1 MTSRPGY
8 DARFQPQ
15 PSGTFLPDPAPTAS
29 VPQPQH
35 AAPGTYAPQ
44 PQSYQPEQAAPHGAA
59 TTTALLAPPT
69 GAPMDEALL
78 PPLPPQF
85 APPPVPTVPAAAAP
99 VAPARPHVRRGV
111 AARGRSRRRG
121 DIAITI
127 GGIGLGIS
135 LGIAVYAV
143 KDGLDLPGGKV
154 LAAGTVAAM
163 AGTYLCL
170 VLLLLVSRIPWLERE
185 IGHDRM
191 VALHRTV
198 APYSIFLIL
207 AHVLLTTLAYS
218 QSLERG
224 FVAELTQLVLH
235 SAWMVPAATAF
246 VLMMSLGVLSYRRI
260 RQRMKYETWWVAH
273 LYFYIAVALSFGH
286 QIANGPMFVAHPY
299 QRLFWTGLYLAV
311 ATTILVARV
320 IMPVSFSR
328 KHELRVAA
336 VVPEKDGVVSVY
348 VSGVDLDLLK
358 ARGGQ
363 FFQWRFMTRDWWW
376 QAHPY
381 SLSASPNG
389 SWLRITVKDL
399 GDHSRSLRRMKVGT
413 RVIAEGPYGVFHAGS
428 RHTDKVAAFAAGVG
442 VTPIRAVLDD
452 LPDGTSVT
460 LVYRVAD
467 RTTAPLHEELEA
479 LVSERGWRMHYLQ
492 GPRRHHPITA
502 EYLSHLVPG
511 LAESDVFVC
520 GPDSFTDRVVEAAGE
535 AGVPS
540 DRIHH
545 EAFAF

>member
-1 MTSRPGY
+1 MTGGAGY
-8 DARFQPQ
+8 DARYLPQ
-15 PSGTFLPDPAPTAS
+15 TTGAFLPEVPEPA
-29 VPQPQH
+29 
-35 AAPGTYAPQ
+35 AAPVAD
-44 PQSYQPEQAAPHGAA
+44 AAH
-59 TTTALLAPPT
+59 TALLLAPPS
-69 GAPMDEALL
+69 GAPVDETLL

-85 APPPVPTVPAAAAP
+85 APPPIPAAP
-99 VAPARPHVRRGV
+99 VAAPAPVTVRPHVRRGV
-111 AARGRSRRRG
+111 AARGRSTRRG
-121 DIAITI
+121 DIALTI

-143 KDGLDLPGGKV
+143 KDNLDLPGGKM

-163 AGTYLCL
+163 VGTYLCL

-191 VALHRTV
+191 VKLHRTV

-207 AHVLLTTLAYS
+207 AHVLLTTLSYA

-224 FVAELTQLVLH
+224 FVAEFLQLVLH
-235 SAWMVPAATAF
+235 SAWMMPAAAAF

-273 LYFYIAVALSFGH
+273 LYFYIAVALAFGH
-286 QIANGPMFVAHPY
+286 QITNGPMFVAHPY
-299 QRLFWTGLYLAV
+299 QRLFWIGLYVAV
-311 ATTILVARV
+311 ATTILVSRV

-328 KHELRVAA
+328 KHDLRVAA
-336 VVPEKDGVVSVY
+336 VVPEKSGVVSVY

-381 SLSASPNG
+381 SLSASPNE

-399 GDHSRSLRRMKVGT
+399 GDHSSSLRRMKVGT
-413 RVIAEGPYGVFHAGS
+413 RVLAEGPYGVFHAGS
-428 RHTDKVAAFAAGVG
+428 RTTESVVAFAAGVG

-460 LVYRVAD
+460 LIYRVAE
-467 RTTAPLHEELEA
+467 RATAPLHEELEA
-479 LVSERGWRMHYLQ
+479 MVSERGWRMHYLQ
-492 GPRRHHPITA
+492 GPRRHHPLTA
-502 EYLSHLVPG
+502 EYLTHLAPG
-511 LAESDVFVC
+511 IAAADVFVC
-520 GPDSFTDRVVEAAGE
+520 GPDSFTESIVEAAE
-535 AGVPS
+535 AAGVPQ